1 MTMQE
6 NKYLTKKQIRFNNI
20 LLIFWGI
27 ALFILS
33 PFVLAVHICYKV
45 FKIDEKWKWINML
58 NVNVGILTKK
68 KRKIVTD
75 VENDYII
82 NRGRKDE
89 QRKKL

>member
-1 MTMQE
+1 
-6 NKYLTKKQIRFNNI
+6 
-20 LLIFWGI
+20 
-27 ALFILS
+27 
-33 PFVLAVHICYKV
+33 
-45 FKIDEKWKWINML
+45 ML

>member
-45 FKIDEKWKWINML
+45 FKIDEK
-58 NVNVGILTKK
+58 
-68 KRKIVTD
+68 
-75 VENDYII
+75 
-82 NRGRKDE
+82 
-89 QRKKL
+89 